1 MEFRE
6 FTSSS
11 SIRNGRCKIT
21 RERDHLSTNG
31 TFPVKKQGARASA
44 DTSILPQWTLEMIRP
59 VVAGFSRALWNIEF
73 HGVENIPQRGG
84 LIIAANHQTY
94 IDPFWLSLPIK
105 RPTRYLAWSDA
116 FRWPVV
122 GKCLTWLG
130 AWPLALER
138 SDPAAIRR
146 SLQWLRHGGVVV
158 IFPEGGRSTVTGS
171 LERFK
176 AGAVRL
182 ALEAEVP
189 ILPVTI
195 KGGNRV
201 WPRGWKFP
209 RLGKIVITYHPLYHA
224 EQCADEE
231 TRACARR
238 ESERLAQVIASAL

>member
-1 MEFRE
+1 M
-6 FTSSS
+6 
-11 SIRNGRCKIT
+11 
-21 RERDHLSTNG
+21 
-31 TFPVKKQGARASA
+31 
-44 DTSILPQWTLEMIRP
+44 LPQWSLNLIRP
-59 VVAGFSRALWNIEF
+59 VVHAASRVFWKIEF
-73 HGVENIPQRGG
+73 RGVENIPEHGG
-84 LIIAANHQTY
+84 VIVAANHQTY
-94 IDPFWLSLPIK
+94 LDPFWLSLQIK

-122 GKCLTWLG
+122 GRGLVWLG
-130 AWPLALER
+130 AWPLALEG

-146 SLQWLRHGGVVV
+146 SLQWLRDGGAVV
-158 IFPEGGRSTVTGS
+158 IFPEGARSTEKGS

-182 ALEAEVP
+182 ALEAQVP

-201 WPRGWKFP
+201 WPRGWRFP
-209 RLGKIVITYHPLYHA
+209 RLGKVVITYHPLINP
-224 EQCADEE
+224 EPSGEEE

>member
-1 MEFRE
+1 M
-6 FTSSS
+6 
-11 SIRNGRCKIT
+11 
-21 RERDHLSTNG
+21 
-31 TFPVKKQGARASA
+31 
-44 DTSILPQWTLEMIRP
+44 LPQWTLELIRP
-59 VVAGFSRALWNIEF
+59 VVLATSRVLWKIEF
-73 HGVENIPQRGG
+73 RGVENVPERGG
-84 LIIAANHQTY
+84 VIIAANHQTY

-105 RPTRYLAWSDA
+105 RPIRYLAWSDA

-122 GKCLTWLG
+122 GRCLVWLG
-130 AWPLALER
+130 AWPLALEG

-146 SLQWLRHGGVVV
+146 SLQWLRDGGAVV
-158 IFPEGGRSTVTGS
+158 IFPEGARSTERGS

-182 ALEAEVP
+182 ALEAQVP

-201 WPRGWKFP
+201 WPRGWRFP
-209 RLGKIVITYHPLYHA
+209 RPGKVVVTYHRPYHV
-224 EQCADEE
+224 EQCANEE